1 MEDNNNSNQTQP
13 GEKQTTIEETKA
25 EAEKLLGQIKQVVE
39 NCQNQENSLNEK
51 IQGLSSKT
59 GTLTQEQGKIEDLL
73 KNIVQ
78 AERDIASHKK
88 TTADTAKAT
97 QEKQSVVNKIAEE
110 IEKVNKV
117 ANTHNKS
124 VQDLKTSIEQ
134 IEQNSTQSQSSI
146 NANEKAIVQSK
157 TVIDSN
163 EKAILQSKATVD
175 QLEAEL
181 KAIADTADKKTQ
193 AVEEYAAKLEGL
205 NNTWAKKFTG
215 TLTEKD
221 DSLSELENAY
231 SQRYKELEE
240 KIESLLPGA
249 TSAGL
254 SSAFME
260 RKKDIENQKNFW
272 RNMTIVGAAG
282 LVVFGIVAIIFPPK
296 ITNGLYE
303 FLLYILTRSSILVG
317 IVMIE
322 EFGRRH
328 FNIISRLAET
338 YAYKEVLSRSFEGYK
353 KQMEAVELEPTITTT
368 EIDSAGKESKK
379 IVPMK
384 ASSKLSDNLLDNL
397 GIDPANIYEKE
408 KPVPAPVV
416 DVPELAAQSVNK
428 AVEHL
433 GKNRFDIGW
442 RVFGIAI
449 AVIIAIATT
458 IILLV
463 K

>member
-1 MEDNNNSNQTQP
+1 MEDNNNSNQAQP
-13 GEKQTTIEETKA
+13 EKKQISIEEIKA
-25 EAEKLLGQIKQVVE
+25 EAEKLLSQIKQVVE

-59 GTLTQEQGKIEDLL
+59 ETLTQGQGNIENLL
-73 KNIVQ
+73 QQIAQ
-78 AERDIASHKK
+78 AQQDVVSHKK
-88 TTADTAKAT
+88 NIDA
-97 QEKQSVVNKIAEE
+97 I
-110 IEKVNKV
+110 
-117 ANTHNKS
+117 
-124 VQDLKTSIEQ
+124 VQDVQGKQTTISAAANEIQEIKTVVDSNNEAIQELKTSIVETEEEATELKATIDTDNSAIQ
-134 IEQNSTQSQSSI
+134 QAKIEVEG
-146 NANEKAIVQSK
+146 NAKAI
-157 TVIDSN
+157 I
-163 EKAILQSKATVD
+163 QSKATVD
-175 QLEAEL
+175 QLEAKL
-181 KAIADTADKKTQ
+181 KAIADTADKK
-193 AVEEYAAKLEGL
+193 VETVESFK
-205 NNTWAKKFTG
+205 T
-215 TLTEKD
+215 
-221 DSLSELENAY
+221 
-231 SQRYKELEE
+231 ELEE
-240 KIESLLPGA
+240 LNKKWVNKFQAEFNRNKKSFTDSQQNHSEEYDALKTQIENLLPGA

-260 RKKDIENQKNFW
+260 RKKNIENQKNFW
-272 RNMTIVGAAG
+272 RNMTIVGAVG
-282 LVVFGIVAIIFPPK
+282 LVLFGIVAIIFPPK

-433 GKNRFDIGW
+433 GKNKFDIGW
-442 RVFGIAI
+442 KVFGVAL
-449 AVIIAIATT
+449 VIIIATATT